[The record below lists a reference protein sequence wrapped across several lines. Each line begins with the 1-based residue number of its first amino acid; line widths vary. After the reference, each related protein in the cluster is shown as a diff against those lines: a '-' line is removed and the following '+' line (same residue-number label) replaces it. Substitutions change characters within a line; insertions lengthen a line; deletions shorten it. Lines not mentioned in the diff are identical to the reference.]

1 MKSLLFYIS
10 LLLLLTLSSC
20 TDRITRNI
28 IISLPSEVK
37 EGQTILQTPAGQ
49 REKVYV
55 IDGNNCSIY
64 ERGIDRCVLE
74 IQPLSDTSHS
84 ISLIPYGSEPGEML
98 LVDCSASGSKIL
110 IRDIV
115 QKTYTVVDV
124 TKVMEDSSHRIESL
138 PMTLLTQEMVPFNND
153 KILYLNQGSFRSKEP
168 RFYIIGT
175 EEQGHK
181 LSKNGERSLNVLDGT
196 LLYNQENNRIA
207 FVHLYSPVIELYIAQ
222 NKRLLCTASISR
234 SEEAEVVYVS
244 NDSINQYLFANK
256 VIICFMTAT
265 SDNERIVA
273 AYRDEQDNSR
283 ILLFDWDGNLLGGFI
298 VEGEVWS
305 VSLYNDYLYCWERG
319 KEQDMLVQ
327 YKLDIL

>member
-55 IDGNNCSIY
+55 IDGNICSIY

-138 PMTLLTQEMVPFNND
+138 PMTLLTQEITPFDND
-153 KILYLNQGSFRSKEP
+153 RLLYLNQGSFRSKEP
-168 RFYIIGT
+168 RFYIIGA
-175 EEQGHK
+175 EEQGHM
-181 LSKNGERSLNVLDGT
+181 LTQNGRKSLNVLDGT
-196 LLYNQENNRIA
+196 LLYNPTAGKVA
-207 FVHLYSPVIELYIAQ
+207 FVSMYSPQIELYNAKTKKILSTTSIA
-222 NKRLLCTASISR
+222 R
-234 SEEAEVVYVS
+234 SEDAEVVYVDTENIS
-244 NDSINQYLFANK
+244 EYLFANK
-256 VIICFMTAT
+256 VPLCFLTAT
-265 SDNERIVA
+265 SDEDRIVA
-273 AYRDEQDNSR
+273 VYRDEQDFSH
-283 ILLFDWDGNLLGGFI
+283 ILLFDWDGNLQSGFI
-298 VEGEVWS
+298 AGGEVWS
-305 VSLYNDYLYCWERG
+305 VSIYNDYIYCWEKAR
-319 KEQDMLVQ
+319 EHDRLVR
-327 YKLDIL
+327 YKY